1 MNRSLPFILLSAL
14 VLLVLASLS
23 LYTVKQT
30 EHALVFQLGE
40 VVDVKDKPGLYA
52 KIPLVQN
59 VRFFDI
65 RIRTMDSG
73 ESERFTTLGNK
84 PVLVDS
90 FVKWKIDDVKKF
102 YVSVRGGDI
111 QTAETRLTQTVNNDL
126 RAEFGNRTVHDLVSG
141 ERDKVME
148 IMREKAD
155 KDAAGIGI
163 KVIDVRLKRVDLPT
177 DVSESVYRRM
187 EAERKR
193 VANELRS
200 TGAGEAEKIKA
211 DADRQREVILAEAYR
226 DAQTTKGEGDAKA
239 AAIYARAFNQNPE
252 FYSFTRSLDAYQKT
266 FKNKSDVM
274 LLDPN
279 SDFFKY
285 LKNAGKTAK

>member
-1 MNRSLPFILLSAL
+1 MNKSLPFILISAL

-30 EHALVFQLGE
+30 ENALVFQLGE
-40 VVDVKDKPGLYA
+40 VVDVKTQPGLYA
-52 KIPLVQN
+52 KLPLVQN

-65 RIRTMDSG
+65 RIRTLDSG
-73 ESERFTTLGNK
+73 ESERFNTLENK

-102 YVSVRGGDI
+102 YVSIRNGDI
-111 QTAETRLTQTVNNDL
+111 LAAETRLAQTVNNDL
-126 RAEFGNRTVHDLVSG
+126 RAEFGNRTVHDVVSG

-155 KDAAGIGI
+155 KDAASIGI
-163 KVIDVRLKRVDLPT
+163 KVMDVRLKRVDFPA
-177 DVSESVYRRM
+177 DVSESVYRNM
-187 EAERKR
+187 EAERKK

-226 DAQTTKGEGDAKA
+226 DAQGAKGEGDAKA
-239 AAIYARAFNQNPE
+239 ASIYAKAFNANPE

-285 LKNAGKTAK
+285 LKSAGKTAK

>member
-1 MNRSLPFILLSAL
+1 MNKSIPVILTTAL

-30 EHALVFQLGE
+30 EQALVFQLGE
-40 VVDVKDKPGLYA
+40 VIDVKNKPGLYA

-59 VRFFDI
+59 VRFFDV
-65 RIRTMDSG
+65 RIRTLDSG
-73 ESERFTTLGNK
+73 ESERFNTLENK

-90 FVKWKIDDVKKF
+90 FVKWKIDDVRKF
-102 YVSVRGGDI
+102 YVSNRGGDVVS
-111 QTAETRLTQTVNNDL
+111 AETRLSQTVNNDL

-148 IMREKAD
+148 IMRDKAD
-155 KDAAGIGI
+155 KDAASIGI
-163 KVIDVRLKRVDLPT
+163 KVVDVRLKRVDLPSG
-177 DVSESVYRRM
+177 VSESVYNNM
-187 EAERKR
+187 ISERKKL
-193 VANELRS
+193 ANELRS

-211 DADRQREVILAEAYR
+211 DADRQREIIIAEAYR
-226 DAQTTKGEGDAKA
+226 DAQRTKGEGDAKA
-239 AAIYARAFNQNPE
+239 AAIYAKAFNQNPE

-285 LKNAGKTAK
+285 LKSAGKAAK

>member
-1 MNRSLPFILLSAL
+1 MNRTLASVAIVAL

-23 LYTVKQT
+23 LYVVKQT
-30 EHALVFQLGE
+30 ENALVFQLGE
-40 VVDVKDKPGLYA
+40 VVDVKLQPGLYA
-52 KIPLVQN
+52 KIPIVQN
-59 VRFFDI
+59 VRFYDT

-73 ESERFTTLGNK
+73 ESERFNTLDNK

-90 FVKWKIDDVKKF
+90 FVKWKIADVKKF
-102 YVSVRGGDI
+102 YVSVGGDI
-111 QTAETRLTQTVNNDL
+111 VRAETRLAQTVNNDL
-126 RAEFGNRTVHDLVSG
+126 RAEFGNRTVHDVVSG

-148 IMREKAD
+148 IMRDKAD

-163 KVIDVRLKRVDLPT
+163 KVLDVRLKRVDLPS

-211 DADRQREVILAEAYR
+211 DADRQREIIIAEAYR
-226 DAQTTKGEGDAKA
+226 DAQNTKGEGDAKA
-239 AAIYARAFNQNPE
+239 SAIYAQAFNANPE
-252 FYSFTRSLDAYQKT
+252 FYAFTRSLDAYQKT
-266 FKNKSDVM
+266 FKSKNDVM
-274 LLDPN
+274 LVDPT

-285 LKNAGKTAK
+285 LKNSGKPGK

>member
-1 MNRSLPFILLSAL
+1 MNKSLSIILISAL
-14 VLLVLASLS
+14 ILLVLASLS

-40 VVDVKDKPGLYA
+40 VIDVKTQPGLYA

-59 VRFFDI
+59 VRFFDV

-73 ESERFTTLGNK
+73 ESEKFQTLGNK

-111 QTAETRLTQTVNNDL
+111 QAAETRLSQTVNNDL

-148 IMREKAD
+148 IMRDKAD
-155 KDAAGIGI
+155 HDAASIGI

-187 EAERKR
+187 EAERKK

-200 TGAGEAEKIKA
+200 TGAGDAEKIKA
-211 DADRQREVILAEAYR
+211 DADRQREIIIAEAYR
-226 DAQTTKGEGDAKA
+226 DAQTAKGEGDAKA
-239 AAIYARAFNQNPE
+239 AAIYAKAFNQNPE

-285 LKNAGKTAK
+285 LKNAGKAAK

>member
-1 MNRSLPFILLSAL
+1 MNKSIPIILIGLL

-40 VVDVKDKPGLYA
+40 VIEVKNKPGLYA

-59 VRFFDI
+59 VRFFDV
-65 RIRTMDSG
+65 RIRTLDSG
-73 ESERFTTLGNK
+73 ESERFNTLENK

-90 FVKWKIDDVKKF
+90 FVKWKIDDVRKF
-102 YVSVRGGDI
+102 YVSNRGGDI
-111 QTAETRLTQTVNNDL
+111 ASAETRLSQTVNNDL

-148 IMREKAD
+148 IMREKVD
-155 KDAAGIGI
+155 KDATSIGI

-177 DVSESVYRRM
+177 GVSDSVYNNM
-187 EAERKR
+187 ISERKKL
-193 VANELRS
+193 ANELRS

-211 DADRQREVILAEAYR
+211 DADRQREVIIAEAYR
-226 DAQTTKGEGDAKA
+226 EAQRTKGEGDAKA
-239 AAIYARAFNQNPE
+239 AAIYAKAFNQNPE

-285 LKNAGKTAK
+285 LKNAGKAAK